1 MGRMYSVSF
10 SAQAMT
16 TAQDLFEITPADDK
30 PIRIAGIWLFQ
41 TTDLGDAA
49 EEIIGIVVKRGNTTS
64 GSGGAAG
71 TIEAVAPS
79 DATPGFAAEVY
90 NTTAASA
97 GTEDILLRDGWNIRS
112 PYQLLLPEDMRPG
125 ASQAHTTL
133 VVALAAAPADS
144 ITVSGTIMVEELG

>member
-30 PIRIAGIWLFQ
+30 PIRVAGLWLYQ
-41 TTDLGDAA
+41 STDLGDAA
-49 EEIIGIVVKRGNTTS
+49 EEIIPIVIKRGNATS

-71 TIEAVAPS
+71 TIETIAPTG
-79 DATPGFAAEVY
+79 ATPGFSAEVY

-97 GTEDILLRDGWNIRS
+97 GTEDILYRDGWNVRI
-112 PYQLLLPEDMRPG
+112 PYQFLPPEDMRPG

-133 VVALAAAPADS
+133 VVALGAAPADS
-144 ITVSGTIMVEELG
+144 ITVSGTIVIEEMG